1 MSSSQVNDKH
11 GEPIHVGDTVASKAR
26 GGRQYGEVTD
36 IVTTKEEAEEVGAKN
51 PPKVL
56 YEDQHGH
63 QVSHNPGT
71 LVPGDDPA
79 K

>member
-1 MSSSQVNDKH
+1 MSSSHVKDKH
-11 GEPIHVGDTVASKAR
+11 SEPIRVGDTVASKAR

-36 IVTTKEEAEEVGAKN
+36 IVTTKEEAEEAGAKN

-63 QVSHNPGT
+63 LVSHNPGT
-71 LVPGDDPA
+71 VVHGEDPT

>member
-1 MSSSQVNDKH
+1 MPSSQVKDKH

-36 IVTTKEEAEEVGAKN
+36 IVTKKEEAEDVGAKN

-56 YEDQHGH
+56 YGDQHGECPRRGIAS
-63 QVSHNPGT
+63 VTG
-71 LVPGDDPA
+71 
-79 K
+79 

>member
-1 MSSSQVNDKH
+1 MPSSQVQDKH
-11 GEPIHVGDTVASKAR
+11 GEPIRVGDTVASKAR
-26 GGRQYGEVTD
+26 GGRQFGEVTD
-36 IVTTKEEAEEVGAKN
+36 VVTTKEEADEVGAKN

-71 LVPGDDPA
+71 LVHGEDPS

>member
-71 LVPGDDPA
+71 LVHGDDPA

>member
-1 MSSSQVNDKH
+1 SQVKDKN

-36 IVTTKEEAEEVGAKN
+36 VVTTKEEADEVGAKN

-63 QVSHNPGT
+63 TVSHNPGT
-71 LVPGDDPA
+71 VVHGTEP